1 MGVLGRDLSERLK
14 QLDKYLQILQ
24 SMQSYSGKEFRGEP
38 EHYGATERFL
48 HLATK
53 AINDMVSHVI
63 AEEQWGSVDQYSDL
77 SRLFGSE
84 GYIDDAQR
92 DQWIRMIGFRN
103 VLVHDYLDVDREI
116 VYTVPQED
124 LDDLDQLKR
133 LFAKFL

>member
-1 MGVLGRDLSERLK
+1 
-14 QLDKYLQILQ
+14 
-24 SMQSYSGKEFRGEP
+24 MQSYSWKEFRGDT
-38 EHYGATERFL
+38 EHYGATERSL

-63 AEEQWGSVDQYSDL
+63 AEEQWRSVDQYSDL